1 MKYFLLLIFSCISIA
16 PSFAQEDTAEDDF
29 SKSKEKAQ
37 TTINETASR
46 DRVVVELT
54 FDNWFHNVD
63 SLQTKWHSLGFNFHF
78 MYDMIIK
85 KSRFSFAPGIGIGTS
100 HIYNN
105 SEIVKTDSTSFFRPI
120 GDGDQKGGYTMDEL
134 KGNKLT
140 LVYLDVPL
148 ELRYR
153 AKPNNNN
160 KAFKMAIGVK
170 GSVLVQSH
178 TKTRFTDSFGD
189 TKKIKDINQ
198 KDLLKFRA
206 AATFRI
212 GYGPFNVLAVYNLTN
227 LFKKDRGPIVTPFS
241 LGISFNGL

>member
-1 MKYFLLLIFSCISIA
+1 MKYLLLLIFTCFSFISTYGQEYA
-16 PSFAQEDTAEDDF
+16 QDDEFA
-29 SKSKEKAQ
+29 KSKEKAQ
-37 TTINETASR
+37 STINETASR

-54 FDNWFHNVD
+54 FDNWFHKVD

-85 KSRFSFAPGIGIGTS
+85 KSSFSFAPGIGIGTS

-120 GDGDQKGGYTMDEL
+120 GDGDTKGGYTINNL

-153 AKPNNNN
+153 AKPNDKN
-160 KAFKMAIGVK
+160 KAFKMAIGIK
-170 GSVLVQSH
+170 GSVLVQNH
-178 TKTRFTDSFGD
+178 TKTKFTDSLGD
-189 TKKIKDINQ
+189 TKKIKDINN
-198 KDLLKFRA
+198 KDLLKFKA

-212 GYGPFNVLAVYNLTN
+212 GYGPFNVLAAYSLTN
-227 LFKKDRGPIVTPFS
+227 LFKKDRGPVVTPFS

>member
-1 MKYFLLLIFSCISIA
+1 MKFQILVFTILFSFSNL
-16 PSFAQEDTAEDDF
+16 FAQEYAQDEQAD
-29 SKSKEKAQ
+29 SKAKAQ
-37 TTINETASR
+37 TTIAETGSR

-63 SLQTKWHSLGFNFHF
+63 SLQTKWHSLGFNFYF

-105 SEIVKTDSTSFFRPI
+105 SQIVKTDSTSFFKPI
-120 GDGDQKGGYTMDEL
+120 RDGDTKGGYQIDNL

-140 LVYLDVPL
+140 LIYLDVPL

-153 AKPNNNN
+153 SKPNDKN
-160 KAFKMAIGVK
+160 KSFKMAVGIKAG
-170 GSVLVQSH
+170 VLVQNH
-178 TKTRFTDSFGD
+178 FKTKFEDSFGD
-189 TKKIKDINQ
+189 VKKIKDINQ

-206 AATFRI
+206 AATYRI
-212 GYGPFNVLAVYNLTN
+212 GYGPFNVVASYSLTH
-227 LFKKDRGPIVTPFS
+227 LFKKDRGPEVTPFS
-241 LGISFNGL
+241 IGISFNGL

>member
-1 MKYFLLLIFSCISIA
+1 MKFPLIISFLLLSITA
-16 PSFAQEDTAEDDF
+16 SFAQEYAQDDDF

-37 TTINETASR
+37 STLNETASR
-46 DRVVVELT
+46 DRVVVDLT
-54 FDNWFHNVD
+54 FDNWFHKVD
-63 SLQTKWHSLGFNFHF
+63 SLQTKWHSLGFNFYF

-85 KSRFSFAPGIGIGTS
+85 KSRFSFAPGLGIGTS

-105 SEIVKTDSTSFFRPI
+105 SRIVKTDSTSFFSPI
-120 GDGDQKGGYTMDEL
+120 ESGDQAGGYTINEL

-140 LVYLDVPL
+140 LIYFDVPL

-153 AKPNNNN
+153 AKPNDKN
-160 KAFKMAIGVK
+160 KAFKMALGMK
-170 GSVLVQSH
+170 LGVLVQNH
-178 TKTRFTDSFGD
+178 YKTKFTDSFGD
-189 TKKIKDINQ
+189 KKKVKDINN

-212 GYGPFNVLAVYNLTN
+212 GYGPFNVLATYNLTN
-227 LFKKDRGPIVTPFS
+227 LFKKDLGPTVTPFS